1 MAHLLHNLIKKSY
14 KVLIMKYLVILLFCV
29 AQLFSLEPV
38 VKITELPSME
48 VLEAYEDNEEL
59 FAMKVME
66 YYKASVMLSTQLE
79 NLGFVPDE
87 KFKALSLE
95 ELSDMELDLIVR
107 YYNIA
112 KSLQGQVES
121 ITGAEKSNKVNEL
134 KKRIVEIEGLYAD
147 SIWEVRNTSLL
158 KQLEMKNKI
167 EAECYEKISLIEEAL
182 KNNCSECV
190 NFLSLAITENV
201 FLGNFNQQLES
212 KPNLGVKVYLN
223 ASKPFGFGRSFEF
236 WYEYQA
242 PRFTTSFNYGGGSVN
257 QTWNSS
263 LNTIGLSTR
272 FFPIPLTSSNEIS
285 SGIRLGAGYFW
296 ASGKMYNNEIA
307 TFSHEGMKVELEFFG
322 GFSDYRYPIDLFL
335 NLGLLQSFKN
345 DLTFDLGNKN
355 NLAFGKTMFNIS
367 VGLRYNFW
375 TSLY

>member
-1 MAHLLHNLIKKSY
+1 
-14 KVLIMKYLVILLFCV
+14 MKYLTILLLITFK
-29 AQLFSLEPV
+29 LYSLEPV
-38 VKITELPSME
+38 VKISELPAME

-87 KFKALSLE
+87 KYKAPSLE

-134 KKRIVEIEGLYAD
+134 KKRIIEIEGLYTD
-147 SIWEVRNTSLL
+147 SLWDVRNTCLL
-158 KQLEMKNKI
+158 KQLEMKNNI
-167 EAECYEKISLIEEAL
+167 ESECYEKISKIEESL
-182 KNNCSECV
+182 KNNCPDCV
-190 NFLSLAITENV
+190 NFLSLAITENA
-201 FLGNFNQQLES
+201 FFGCFNDQLSS

-242 PRFTTSFNYGGGSVN
+242 PRFTTTFNYGNGGMD

-263 LNTIGLSTR
+263 INTLGLSTK
-272 FFPIPLTSSNEIS
+272 FFPIDIASSKEIS
-285 SGIRLGAGYFW
+285 SGVRLGAGYFW
-296 ASGKMYNNEIA
+296 GSGKMYNNEIA
-307 TFSHEGMKVELEFFG
+307 NFSHEGMKVELEFFG
-322 GFSDYRYPIDLFL
+322 GLSDYRYPIDIFL

-345 DLTFDLGNKN
+345 DLTFDLGNN
-355 NLAFGKTMFNIS
+355 NKLSFGKTMFNIS
-367 VGLRYNFW
+367 LGLRYNFW